1 MLYIKHPVLNLHV
14 MLLILEKRRLDLRV
28 KEHGD
33 KNDNCCIFRHS
44 VDAGHAMV
52 DSNDFKII
60 ATGNKNTH
68 TRK

>member
-44 VDAGHAMV
+44 VDAGQTV
-52 DSNDFKII
+52 TTLKLLLQEIKI
-60 ATGNKNTH
+60 H
-68 TRK
+68 TLER